1 MNGLRKRMLPGVGVG
16 AGGRQRGGGALEG
29 WRVHRRPRPEPALF
43 PAVGCC
49 GQSIARRPKGGLG
62 YIVSITPLCRCVS
75 IDELQQI
82 ASQLFLRQGR
92 GGTGG
97 RRCSSLALDPV
108 DFRGLVGVRGLLAML
123 CAADGESVPRRHRP
137 HRQALHTRKYR
148 EALHPGE
155 STAPGFHP
163 VLVGKRV
170 ELPHERRGCSDLEAL
185 YVEVSASRPAMIP
198 SRAWAAAEMYPRETR
213 LDRLKPAL

>member
-43 PAVGCC
+43 PAVGYC

-92 GGTGG
+92 GGTGAG
-97 RRCSSLALDPV
+97 AARLWPSTLLTS
-108 DFRGLVGVRGLLAML
+108 GGLLASGVCWRCCVL
-123 CAADGESVPRRHRP
+123 LTWRVSLGVIVLAGRP
-137 HRQALHTRKYR
+137 CTPENTGRPCT
-148 EALHPGE
+148 PGN
-155 STAPGFHP
+155 PP
-163 VLVGKRV
+163 PLVSILYSLAK
-170 ELPHERRGCSDLEAL
+170 ELSSRM
-185 YVEVSASRPAMIP
+185 SAE
-198 SRAWAAAEMYPRETR
+198 AAAILKLCTWKLAPRDQR
-213 LDRLKPAL
+213 